1 MKGIMLCD
9 DERVN
14 HGALLPMTVGAL
26 IALIGTART
35 VYYCAI
41 ESEKMILLLSIASLA
56 GGLYSMYLV
65 FGTIH
70 LASKIPDVGTDSETA
85 TIRYRK
91 AENEPYYFVESDDF
105 QL

>member
-1 MKGIMLCD
+1 MKEIMLCD
-9 DERVN
+9 DNRMN
-14 HGALLPMTVGAL
+14 RDALLPMTVGVL
-26 IALIGTART
+26 IALIGIAGT

-41 ESEKMILLLSIASLA
+41 GRERMILLLSIASLA

-65 FGTIH
+65 FGTIR
-70 LASKIPDVGTDSETA
+70 LASKIPYVGTDAETA

-91 AENEPYYFVESDDF
+91 AENEPYYIVESDDF